1 MANSSKL
8 NGRMSAISPRLSS
21 HPVRTNSSSR
31 FWPRFSRELPQFARE
46 HPPRAPTS
54 GSNRRWSEF
63 EKGTP
68 DGISIESDGHLRQGP
83 GLTELVTT
91 PSTFVWSLAVDK
103 TGRIFAG
110 TGSPASVLRLGKNPG
125 EKPFTLFEP
134 RDLSVQALR
143 FGPDGALYAATVPG
157 GKVYKLNPDATT
169 KRMNPMRHGRL

>member
-1 MANSSKL
+1 M
-8 NGRMSAISPRLSS
+8 G
-21 HPVRTNSSSR
+21 
-31 FWPRFSRELPQFARE
+31 
-46 HPPRAPTS
+46 
-54 GSNRRWSEF
+54 EF

-83 GLTELVTT
+83 GLTELLTT

-125 EKPFTLFEP
+125 DKPFTLFES
-134 RDLSVQALR
+134 RDLSIQALR

-157 GKVYKLNPDATT
+157 GKIYKLNPGRNNQARGFQRRTNAPVVFDAA
-169 KRMNPMRHGRL
+169 KAEQHSVPAPILKSHPRPRQAPQSRYGFGI